1 MRLVLADDHL
11 MLLEALALAL
21 TARGH
26 DVVGRATTPEHAV
39 RLVRRFAPD
48 LCLLDVHFPGGS
60 GLAAIRPI
68 LEASART
75 RVVMFSGWREAHT
88 VERARVEG
96 ATGFVSKEQP
106 LAEVLDDL
114 ERAGR
119 GTPIHVPAPRTAAT
133 GGETDR
139 DDPLWQ
145 LRFLTDREWQ
155 VMRCILDGLTTA
167 EMAEAMGVRR
177 NTARTHVQNLLGKLG
192 VHSRLR
198 AAALVSAHATD
209 DTWPAHLREP
219 GSGRVPVLDE
229 PGSAPAGGAAVGT

>member
-1 MRLVLADDHL
+1 MRIVIADDHL

-26 DVVGRATTPEHAV
+26 DVVGRATSPEHAV

-48 LCLLDVHFPGGS
+48 LCLLDVNFPGGS
-60 GLAAIRPI
+60 GLAAIGPI
-68 LEASART
+68 REACART

-96 ATGFVSKEQP
+96 AAGFVTKEQS
-106 LAEVLDDL
+106 LAEVVDDL
-114 ERAGR
+114 ERVER
-119 GTPIHVPAPRTAAT
+119 GVPAYGPAARVAVT
-133 GGETDR
+133 GSEADR

-155 VMRCILDGLTTA
+155 VMRCIMDGLSTA
-167 EMAEAMGVRR
+167 EMAEVMGVRR
-177 NTARTHVQNLLGKLG
+177 NTARTHVQNLLGKVG

-219 GSGRVPVLDE
+219 GSGRVPVPDE